1 MRSATLRSGVAA
13 ALIAITIAVAVT
25 ACGEPSV
32 RGRVTEV
39 RAGDIIEWE
48 SIVLRTD
55 DGRDLEFARGAEI
68 DLRFWRASHL
78 REHMTLGLPLSV
90 EYEAVDGVL
99 VATALAD

>member
-1 MRSATLRSGVAA
+1 M
-13 ALIAITIAVAVT
+13 AITIAVAVT

-32 RGRVTEV
+32 HGRVIEV
-39 RAGDIIEWE
+39 RADDIIEWE
-48 SIVLRTD
+48 SIVVRTG
-55 DGRDLEFARGAEI
+55 DGRDFEFARGAEI